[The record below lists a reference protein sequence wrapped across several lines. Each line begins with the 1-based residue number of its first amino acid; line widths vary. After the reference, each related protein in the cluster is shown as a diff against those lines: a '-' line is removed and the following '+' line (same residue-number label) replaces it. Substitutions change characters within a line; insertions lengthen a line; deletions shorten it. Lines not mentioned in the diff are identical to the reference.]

1 MVQAR
6 HIFED
11 TTIYIRL
18 YLEFYNLWLN
28 TYIVYKLYKTEI
40 KVRIAERGLQL
51 PHVYAEENPKSVWLH
66 NLPSLCVPVDE
77 LNAAGTEVY
86 V

>member
-11 TTIYIRL
+11 TTLYIRL

-28 TYIVYKLYKTEI
+28 TYIIYKLYITEI
-40 KVRIAERGLQL
+40 PVRTEGKGLQL
-51 PHVYAEENPKSVWLH
+51 PQVYTEETPN
-66 NLPSLCVPVDE
+66 
-77 LNAAGTEVY
+77 
-86 V
+86 